1 MWTLMLYCSKCS
13 GNLRCITDP
22 LSACYQQR
30 IPNEPLKQQKTT
42 YLHSQAWCPKFVTGL
57 NVRFRII
64 SCPFLPT
71 TAWRWCNKVFFK
83 SLWFFC
89 LLELQI
95 NNYEIVKTIFHI
107 SHNLT
112 WYSKIVQRTTRISK
126 FCSTHELTKQ
136 FMEICV
142 KNCAINLKKNNL

>member
-22 LSACYQQR
+22 LSAYYQQR

-42 YLHSQAWCPKFVTGL
+42 YLHSKAWCPKFVTGL

-64 SCPFLPT
+64 SCPFFPT

-107 SHNLT
+107 SHDIQKLSKGLPEFPNFVQLMNLQNNS
-112 WYSKIVQRTTRISK
+112 WK
-126 FCSTHELTKQ
+126 F
-136 FMEICV
+136 V
-142 KNCAINLKKNNL
+142 

>member
-1 MWTLMLYCSKCS
+1 M
-13 GNLRCITDP
+13 CINV
-22 LSACYQQR
+22 Y
-30 IPNEPLKQQKTT
+30 KQTT
-42 YLHSQAWCPKFVTGL
+42 YLHSKAWCPKFVTGL

-64 SCPFLPT
+64 SCPFFPT

-107 SHNLT
+107 SHDIQKLSKGLPEFPNFVQLMNLQNNS
-112 WYSKIVQRTTRISK
+112 WKFAQSISK
-126 FCSTHELTKQ
+126 RITCKESQTCIKKSFWNPST
-136 FMEICV
+136 
-142 KNCAINLKKNNL
+142 